1 MTLNIVAVCDDEKS
15 VKALTE
21 AGKKLGCLIHCEFQK
36 DNKIKNKLS
45 DENIR
50 NSNAILF
57 AIDKSVEEIEEIE
70 RFIDYEYYEVEPRFL
85 IDNPINVINEIS
97 IDLN

>member
-1 MTLNIVAVCDDEKS
+1 MALNIVAVCDDEES

-21 AGKKLGCLIHCEFQK
+21 AGEKLGCLIHCEIQK
-36 DNKIKNKLS
+36 GNKIKNKLS

-57 AIDKSVEEIEEIE
+57 SIDKSVEEIEEIE
-70 RFIDYEYYEVEPRFL
+70 RFIDYEYYELEPRFL
-85 IDNPINVINEIS
+85 IENPVNVINEIS

>member
-21 AGKKLGCLIHCEFQK
+21 AGKKLGCLIHCELQK

-70 RFIDYEYYEVEPRFL
+70 E
-85 IDNPINVINEIS
+85 
-97 IDLN
+97 